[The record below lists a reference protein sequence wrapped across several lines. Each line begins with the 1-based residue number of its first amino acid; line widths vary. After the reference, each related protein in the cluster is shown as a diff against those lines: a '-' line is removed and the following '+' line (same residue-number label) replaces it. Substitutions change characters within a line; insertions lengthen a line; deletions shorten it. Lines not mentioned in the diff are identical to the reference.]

1 MRPLPRL
8 LLAAALTAVVASA
21 APAAASAAV
30 RQIPVGISDQNAE
43 TFSNPLFAPLGM
55 QYARYVTPWDVMA
68 DPTSYD
74 AQQLDEWLTAARD
87 AGVKPL
93 ISFNH
98 STGDDCPRSPCHK
111 PTAAQYRKM
120 FDAFLAKYPDVTTIS
135 PWNEANHMAQP
146 TYKRPDLAALYYRVV
161 KQACPTCTIVAAD
174 VLDISNIADWLTAFA
189 KKAPDARLYGMHNYG
204 DTNHF
209 ETDGIKTV
217 LRTIRG
223 NVWLTETGAITSFVT
238 TSGKVSFKPS
248 NARAAKAMNYLF
260 KQLLPVSGRI
270 KRVYLYHWGADPK
283 NRWDSGLVDKEG
295 KPRQVYSI
303 VKAYSNP
310 TGIPRFPVV
319 TTPTPTPIPT
329 VPTTPSPE
337 PATPTTP
344 VTPTVPTDPALPI
357 PTVTLP

>member
-1 MRPLPRL
+1 MSMRLFPRL
-8 LLAAALTAVVASA
+8 LLAAALTAVICA
-21 APAAASAAV
+21 APAAAEAAARHV
-30 RQIPVGISDQNAE
+30 PVGISDQNSL

-55 QYARYVTPWDVMA
+55 QYGRYVTPWDVME

-74 AQQLDEWLTAARD
+74 AQQLDAWLTAARA

-111 PTAAQYRKM
+111 PTAGQYRKM

-146 TYKRPDLAALYYRVV
+146 TYKRPDLAARYYHVV
-161 KQACPTCTIVAAD
+161 KKSCPTCTVVAAD
-174 VLDISNIADWLTAFA
+174 VLDISNIADWLAAFA

-217 LRTIRG
+217 LKTVRG
-223 NVWLTETGAITSFVT
+223 NIWLTETGAITSFVT
-238 TSGKVSFKPS
+238 TSGKVSFKHD
-248 NARAAKAMNYLF
+248 NRRAAKAMNYLF
-260 KQLLPVSGRI
+260 KKLLPVSGRI
-270 KRVYLYHWGADPK
+270 KRVYLYHWGADPE
-283 NRWDSGLVDKEG
+283 NRWDSALVDQNG
-295 KPRQVYSI
+295 TPRKVYSI
-303 VKAYSNP
+303 VKAYNNP
-310 TGIPRFPVV
+310 SGVPRTPVV
-319 TTPTPTPIPT
+319 TTPTVPAPPADPVPAPPAVPGPTPPVPT
-329 VPTTPSPE
+329 VPT
-337 PATPTTP
+337 
-344 VTPTVPTDPALPI
+344 